1 MKRLMMIM
9 SILVVA
15 TMVLAACSTT
25 VEPEEVP
32 ESGMEDKVDDTMEKD
47 TMEEDTMEEDKM
59 DEEMSDDKDMM
70 EDDKDMTDHDDAMDD
85 DKMEEDKMDDDKMDD
100 SMEKDDMEEDKMM
113 NEGKMAPEL
122 ELMSVNGDTVRLADF
137 KGEKVYVKYWASW
150 CPICL
155 SGLDAIDE
163 LSTNENFKVITIVTP
178 DFKGEKS
185 ADDFKEWFAGLDT
198 ENITVLLDVD
208 GEFAKEFGIIGFP
221 TSIYVGSDGII
232 TSVAPGHSDNAD
244 IEAKIDGIY

>member
-32 ESGMEDKVDDTMEKD
+32 QSSAEDTMEKD
-47 TMEEDTMEEDKM
+47 DMAEDKMDDDKDMMEEDKM
-59 DEEMSDDKDMM
+59 DDDKDMM
-70 EDDKDMTDHDDAMDD
+70 EEEKMDDHNDSMDD
-85 DKMEEDKMDDDKMDD
+85 DKMEEDKMDD

-113 NEGKMAPEL
+113 NEGDMAPDL
-122 ELMSVNGDTVRLADF
+122 ELMSVSGETVRLSDF

-163 LSTNENFKVITIVTP
+163 LSATDDFKVITIVTP
-178 DFKGEKS
+178 GFKGEKD
-185 ADDFKEWFAGLDT
+185 ADDFKEWFSGLDT
-198 ENITVLLDVD
+198 ENLTVLLDVD
-208 GEFAKEFGIIGFP
+208 GEYAKEFGIIGFP
-221 TSIYVGSDGII
+221 TSIYIGSDGVL
-232 TSVAPGHSDNAD
+232 TSVTPGHQEVVD
-244 IEAKIDGIY
+244 IEAKVDSIY